1 MAAGSP
7 PHYSVGTGYHIDI
20 KVQIDLKRSKNHIV
34 QTVDVSA
41 LIHRVSVFGC
51 GYFKMSGVVFNRLHR
66 GRIKA
71 LGIHNPAHKA
81 LF

>member
-20 KVQIDLKRSKNHIV
+20 KVQIDLKRSKDHIV

-51 GYFKMSGVVFNRLHR
+51 GYSKCPGSFSTDFTEAASKHWASTILRT
-66 GRIKA
+66 
-71 LGIHNPAHKA
+71 KA